1 MRRSLHA
8 LHHHPVQHGPR
19 SQVLP
24 DQLSGAKGLSVEDY
38 FTPYNNKYLNEKDLD
53 TGSAGVVLLP
63 DEAGSAAHRH
73 LMVGAGKEG
82 RTYLLDRDNL
92 GKMHN
97 RSDSQIVQSI
107 SGAIGPL
114 FGNPAYFNGAVYLCG
129 INDNLKAFA
138 ISGARMATAP
148 SSQSAARFGYPG
160 CVPTIPANGSSNG
173 IVWVLEA
180 AGMLHAYDASNLAT
194 ELYNSNRNGPRD
206 RLSGYVKFSVPMVI
220 NGKVYAGSQT
230 ALDVYGLWTPASQP
244 VRRTR

>member
-1 MRRSLHA
+1 
-8 LHHHPVQHGPR
+8 
-19 SQVLP
+19 
-24 DQLSGAKGLSVEDY
+24 
-38 FTPYNNKYLNEKDLD
+38 
-53 TGSAGVVLLP
+53 
-63 DEAGSAAHRH
+63 
-73 LMVGAGKEG
+73 
-82 RTYLLDRDNL
+82 
-92 GKMHN
+92 MHN

-129 INDNLKAFA
+129 INDNLKAFG

-148 SSQSAARFGYPG
+148 SSQSAAKFGYPG